1 MGTKKAGLGR
11 GLDAIFSENEL
22 EPSGGINKIR
32 ITLVEPTPGQ
42 PRKNFDTEALAQLA
56 DSIAA
61 NGVLQPILV
70 RESGNGFYRIIAGER
85 RWRASKLAG
94 LSEIPAIIMDADELK
109 AAEIALIENIQRE
122 NLNAYEEAEAYRAL
136 IGQYN
141 LTQEQVASRI
151 GKSRSAVTNSLR
163 LLDLP
168 DDVCDMLKRD
178 EISAGHARALLGLK
192 DRTAM
197 VSLAAK
203 AAGGKMSVRDM
214 ELAVKKANRAGN
226 KADTDDEGGTKVDY
240 IGDLARRATEMSGH
254 KITISD
260 GIRKTVHVDFADYGD
275 LEDLLRKLCG
285 DGIIE

>member
-11 GLDAIFSENEL
+11 GLDAIFGENEL
-22 EPSGGINKIR
+22 EQNDGITKIR

-42 PRKNFDTEALAQLA
+42 PRKNFDPEALSQLA

-85 RWRASKLAG
+85 RWRAAKLAG
-94 LSEIPAIIMDADELK
+94 LNEIPAIVMDADELK

-136 IGQYN
+136 IGQYD

-151 GKSRSAVTNSLR
+151 GKSRSAVANSLR

-168 DDVCDMLKRD
+168 SEVCDMLKRD

-192 DRTAM
+192 NRSQMA
-197 VSLAAK
+197 SLAAK

-214 ELAVKKANRAGN
+214 ELAVRKANRAEA
-226 KADTDDEGGTKVDY
+226 KADADGKDEPKVDY
-240 IGDLARRATEMSGH
+240 LGDLARRATEMTGH

-260 GIRKTVHVDFADYGD
+260 GIRKTVHIDYADYGD

>member
-1 MGTKKAGLGR
+1 MTTKKIGLGR
-11 GLDAIFSENEL
+11 GLDAIFSDNEI
-22 EPSGGINKIR
+22 EDAGGIKTIR
-32 ITLVEPTPGQ
+32 LTLIEPTADQ
-42 PRKNFDTEALAQLA
+42 PRKNFDPELLAQLA

-94 LSEIPAIIMDADELK
+94 LTEIPAIIMDTDEMK

-136 IGQYN
+136 IGQYD
-141 LTQEQVASRI
+141 LTQEQVAAKI

-168 DDVCDMLKRD
+168 EEICEMLRRD
-178 EISAGHARALLGLK
+178 ELSAGHARALLGLK
-192 DRTAM
+192 DRAGM
-197 VSLAAK
+197 AALAAK
-203 AAGGKMSVRDM
+203 AANGKMSVRDT
-214 ELAVKKANRAGN
+214 ELAVKKANRAAA
-226 KADTDDEGGTKVDY
+226 KAKDADAETAVDY
-240 IGDLARRATEMSGH
+240 LGDLARRATELSGH
-254 KITISD
+254 RIAITD
-260 GIRKTVHVDFADYGD
+260 GVRKSIRIDYTDNGD